1 MSATCLMVGAAMIA
15 LAPSGQ
21 FSLEWTHSVEKE
33 GWREHWQITDH
44 HTLRLIGAAVKGS
57 GAGMEPGPGG
67 HFEDG
72 WWVWKAN
79 GPEVP
84 EIELAASGA
93 TVSGWTLC
101 SESCEVVGAR
111 REAPISIAPCEAD
124 AGGEG

>member
-1 MSATCLMVGAAMIA
+1 MSASCLMVGAVMIA

-33 GWREHWQITDH
+33 GWREHWQVTDH
-44 HTLRLIGAAVKGS
+44 GTLRLVGAAVKGS

-67 HFEDG
+67 HFENG
-72 WWVWKAN
+72 WWVWKAD

-84 EIELAASGA
+84 ELELAASGA

-101 SESCEVVGAR
+101 AKDCQTLGVTP
-111 REAPISIAPCEAD
+111 EAPIRIAPCPTS
-124 AGGEG
+124 GN

>member
-1 MSATCLMVGAAMIA
+1 MSACLMVGAAMIA

-21 FSLEWTHSVEKE
+21 FSLEWTHSVEHE
-33 GWREHWQITDH
+33 GWREHWQLTDH
-44 HTLRLIGAAVKGS
+44 HTLRLVGAAVKGS

-72 WWVWKAN
+72 WWVWPTT

-84 EIELAASGA
+84 DLELAASGA

-101 SESCEVVGAR
+101 SVGCTVIGAQ
-111 REAPISIAPCEAD
+111 REAPIRIAPCE
-124 AGGEG
+124 